1 MKTTKIVALLLACA
15 LLLGGCSLVSV
26 DPDKVAEQVV
36 ARVNSTE
43 IYKYE
48 ISENEILSNVQYQ
61 AYIGQQMGI
70 SYSQEDIDQM
80 ILDARESALQD
91 RVEAE
96 VMLQKAKELDIALTE
111 EEKTQNMQDAK
122 DQLDYI
128 SESFVN
134 QVEQEIADEQAA
146 AQAETDT
153 ELTLGDDTA
162 TDETADTADSADT
175 TADDTADE
183 PEETEEPTDPAV
195 LAEAQTRYEK
205 YLEENKITVDSIY
218 NNLCRQDIVA
228 KVKDYMVSFA
238 VVTDEEVRTWY
249 DQTLALQQ
257 EEMDADASVFKQKI
271 AGKNIYTYVPQRIVA
286 VRDIFIAFDDELSE
300 SLKTAYDEGEA
311 GVYDELLNVAIN
323 DSSDLIAEAAN
334 IKERLDSGETA
345 EDIVEELS
353 EQMDNIFDNTPDYG
367 YIVDPR
373 TTDYSENYVKAAT
386 SLETVG
392 ETSAPFV
399 DYEGIHVLALMKVYE
414 QGVIPFE
421 DIADSIKAALLPG
434 EQEDM
439 YNQTLEQW
447 MDEAKITYYYKR
459 LNSNNDL

>member
-1 MKTTKIVALLLACA
+1 MKTTKIVAMLLACA
-15 LLLGGCSLVSV
+15 LLLGGCSLVSI

-80 ILDARESALQD
+80 ILDARESALEN

-96 VMLQKAKELDIALTE
+96 VMLQKAQELDIALTE
-111 EEKTQNMQDAK
+111 EEKTQNMQDAQ
-122 DQLDYI
+122 DQLDSLLDSFI
-128 SESFVN
+128 S

-153 ELTLGDDTA
+153 ELTLGDDTS
-162 TDETADTADSADT
+162 TDETADT
-175 TADDTADE
+175 TADETADE
-183 PEETEEPTDPAV
+183 PEATEEPTDPAV
-195 LAEAQTRYEK
+195 IAEAQTRYEN
-205 YLEENKITVDSIY
+205 YIEENKITVDSIY
-218 NNLCRQDIVA
+218 ENLCRQDIVS
-228 KVKDYMVSFA
+228 KVRDYMTSFA
-238 VVTDEEVRTWY
+238 EVTDEEVRTWY
-249 DQTLALQQ
+249 DQTLTLQQ
-257 EEMDADASVFKQKI
+257 EEMDADPAIFGQKI
-271 AGKNIYTYVPQRIVA
+271 AGSKIYTYVPQRIVA
-286 VRDIFIAFDDELSE
+286 VRNILIAFDDTLSE

-311 GVYDELLNVAIN
+311 GQYDVLLNAAISE
-323 DSSDLIAEAAN
+323 SSDLITEAAD
-334 IKERLDSGETA
+334 IKERLDSGEA
-345 EDIVEELS
+345 AADIVEELS
-353 EQMDNIFDNTPDYG
+353 DQMDNIFDNTPDYG
-367 YIVDPR
+367 YIIDPR

-392 ETSAPFV
+392 ETSVPFV
-399 DYEGIHVLALMKVYE
+399 DYEGIHVLVLMKVYD
-414 QGVIPFE
+414 QGVVPFE

-434 EQEDM
+434 AQEDM
-439 YNQTLEQW
+439 YNQMLEQW